1 VVLGKEGQIRLAL
14 ACLLAR
20 GHLLIEDIP
29 GIGKTTLAKA
39 LALVLGLDFKRVQF
53 TNDLLPSDVLGV
65 SVYDAPSSAFV
76 FHPGP
81 VFTNVLLADE
91 INRGTPRTQSAL
103 LEVMEEQQVS
113 LDASTRLLPR
123 PFFVLATQNAL
134 DQAGTYP
141 LPESQMDRFLIR
153 LSMGYPARDED
164 RFKFAAKKGERLVI
178 RARSAALGFP
188 ADAVLKLEDGQGK
201 QLARD
206 DDGGEGPD
214 AKLVWT
220 APADGSYVVS
230 VADLFH
236 KGGEDYVYRLE
247 VDHARPAFKAALES
261 DALRIEAGKTTEIK
275 IKVMRVNDR
284 KGELLARVKH
294 LPPGVTAPEVKV
306 TEKGGEVKL
315 VLTATADAKPANG
328 PIQIEVAA
336 TDPKDT
342 RVWRATRDL
351 KDKDA
356 RGDLLVSETDQVWLT
371 VSPAAPEKPKVAAK
385 KK

>member
-1 VVLGKEGQIRLAL
+1 MARLGEVVLGKEGQIRLAL

-65 SVYDAPSSAFV
+65 SVYDAASAAFV

-141 LPESQMDRFLIR
+141 LPESQLDRFLLRIS
-153 LSMGYPARDED
+153 LGYPELDAELELL
-164 RFKFAAKKGERLVI
+164 G
-178 RARSAALGFP
+178 RSQNAGRPVLP
-188 ADAVLKLEDGQGK
+188 DSLMNADAVLDLQDQVD
-201 QLARD
+201 R
-206 DDGGEGPD
+206 
-214 AKLVWT
+214 VRT
-220 APADGSYVVS
+220 APALLRYVRDLLDWTRTGGRFVSGLSPRAGQALVRAARAWAFLDGRDFV
-230 VADLFH
+230 LP
-236 KGGEDYVYRLE
+236 EDVQAVFPSLAGHRL
-247 VDHARPAFKAALES
+247 RPAH
-261 DALRIEAGKTTEIK
+261 GQTTD
-275 IKVMRVNDR
+275 M
-284 KGELLARVKH
+284 A
-294 LPPGVTAPEVKV
+294 EVLHAV
-306 TEKGGEVKL
+306 
-315 VLTATADAKPANG
+315 
-328 PIQIEVAA
+328 PI
-336 TDPKDT
+336 P
-342 RVWRATRDL
+342 
-351 KDKDA
+351 
-356 RGDLLVSETDQVWLT
+356 
-371 VSPAAPEKPKVAAK
+371 
-385 KK
+385 

>member
-1 VVLGKEGQIRLAL
+1 MARLGEVVLGKSGQIRLGL

-141 LPESQMDRFLIR
+141 LPESQLDRFLLRIS
-153 LSMGYPARDED
+153 LGYPDLDAELELLGRSQNAGRPVLPDSLMNAGEVLDLQD
-164 RFKFAAKKGERLVI
+164 RVDRV
-178 RARSAALGFP
+178 R
-188 ADAVLKLEDGQGK
+188 
-201 QLARD
+201 
-206 DDGGEGPD
+206 
-214 AKLVWT
+214 T
-220 APADGSYVVS
+220 APALLRYVRDLLDWTRTCGRFVSGLSPRAGQSLVRASRAWAFLDGRDFV
-230 VADLFH
+230 LP
-236 KGGEDYVYRLE
+236 EDVQAVFPSLAGHRLRP
-247 VDHARPAFKAALES
+247 VD
-261 DALRIEAGKTTEIK
+261 GKT
-275 IKVMRVNDR
+275 VDM
-284 KGELLARVKH
+284 A
-294 LPPGVTAPEVKV
+294 A
-306 TEKGGEVKL
+306 
-315 VLTATADAKPANG
+315 VLHAV
-328 PIQIEVAA
+328 PI
-336 TDPKDT
+336 P
-342 RVWRATRDL
+342 
-351 KDKDA
+351 
-356 RGDLLVSETDQVWLT
+356 
-371 VSPAAPEKPKVAAK
+371 
-385 KK
+385 